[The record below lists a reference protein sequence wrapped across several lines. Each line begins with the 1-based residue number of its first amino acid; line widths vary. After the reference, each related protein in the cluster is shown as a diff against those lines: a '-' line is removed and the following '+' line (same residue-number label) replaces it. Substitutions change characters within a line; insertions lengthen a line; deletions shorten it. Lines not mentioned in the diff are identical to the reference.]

1 MVLYLVRHGRPLLD
15 PAVPASTWLLD
26 PDHEREVMDLAAR
39 APWPQDAV
47 WFASPEPKAA
57 RTAFLLA
64 GREVPVVADLREH
77 DRGGTT
83 WLPDF
88 TDVVRHTFAEPY
100 PVARSGWESIAQTR
114 SRVVAAV
121 GRIMAEHSGR
131 DVVLVGH
138 GTAWTL
144 LAAELTGTEPD
155 LERWQAM
162 TMPDT
167 IVVEKTTL
175 LQPDRDAPAEVWRE
189 HLWDRLA
196 VAARCHEMWA
206 VELVAR
212 LREDLLVGGLF
223 PVFSHSVLHLRTRPI
238 RDPEARLVAMAS
250 SMPGGRFAAL
260 VPADGQV
267 FGAWGEYFPWPQY
280 QGVEATVEALREGL
294 GTRETREPVVNE
306 WTLHDNGQPVARFI
320 VTGIAP
326 SGGLFGRLDVE
337 GSHLLAG
344 AIAAARAVPVE
355 RADLA
360 DTPET
365 WTPVD
370 PTALTSLT
378 LLAMNVRTR
387 SECTAV

>member
-1 MVLYLVRHGRPLLD
+1 
-15 PAVPASTWLLD
+15 
-26 PDHEREVMDLAAR
+26 
-39 APWPQDAV
+39 
-47 WFASPEPKAA
+47 
-57 RTAFLLA
+57 
-64 GREVPVVADLREH
+64 VPVVADLREH
-77 DRGGTT
+77 ERGEPT

-88 TDVVRHTFAEPY
+88 TDVVRQAFAEPY
-100 PVARSGWESIAQTR
+100 SAVRAEWESIAQTR

-121 GRIMAEHSGR
+121 GRIMAEYSGR

-155 LERWQAM
+155 LERWQVM
-162 TMPDT
+162 TMPDV

-175 LQPDRDAPAEVWRE
+175 LQPDSAAPAEVWRE

-196 VAARCHEMWA
+196 VAARRRETWA
-206 VELVAR
+206 ADLVAR
-212 LREDLLVGGLF
+212 LRKDPLVGGLF

-238 RDPEARLVAMAS
+238 RDPEALLVAMAAPV
-250 SMPGGRFAAL
+250 PGGRFAAL

-280 QGVEATVEALREGL
+280 QGVEATVEAVREGL
-294 GTRETREPVVNE
+294 ATRATREPVVNE
-306 WTLHDNGQPVARFI
+306 WTLHDSGQPVARFI

-337 GSHLLAG
+337 DSHLLAG
-344 AIAAARAVPVE
+344 AIAAARAVPLE
-355 RADLA
+355 RADL
-360 DTPET
+360 DDVPEM

-370 PTALTSLT
+370 STALTSLT
-378 LLAMNVRTR
+378 LRTHTGRTIHEFTLRVRDDHTWFVPDM
-387 SECTAV
+387 SSVASAAT